1 MSVNVCTKREES
13 SGRGILHRMPSALL
27 LTTALLLPQQP
38 VPSADTLPRLSA
50 PVRILADG
58 KPIEAVVGHAAPFVL
73 DCDGDGVRDLV
84 VGMFGSDGD
93 NARGGSA
100 RIYKNVGSNKEPR
113 FSAFTTLQADGKPA
127 VMESS

>member
-1 MSVNVCTKREES
+1 
-13 SGRGILHRMPSALL
+13 MPSALL

-38 VPSADTLPRLSA
+38 VPSADTLPRLS
-50 PVRILADG
+50 PPIRILADD
-58 KPIEAVVGHAAPFVL
+58 KPIEAVIGHAAPFVV

-93 NARGGSA
+93 GGRGGSA
-100 RIYKNVGSNKEPR
+100 RIYKNVGSNQEPR
-113 FSAFTTLQADGKPA
+113 FSAFTTLQSDGKPA